1 MVSGQWPVKCD
12 AEEITVIESAEAN
25 LLLVLVTG
33 TLRLSTNQA
42 QIELENE
49 PISGRRRGGR
59 TRDEWPAELGASG
72 EPFARHKETCGRTNR
87 RGQESLAEPVNEKQ
101 WKWR

>member
-49 PISGRRRGGR
+49 PNFR
-59 TRDEWPAELGASG
+59 TVLADLHQAIQPGYS
-72 EPFARHKETCGRTNR
+72 ARLDRWLLRQLHRY
-87 RGQESLAEPVNEKQ
+87 QPDALARPRLPYRK
-101 WKWR
+101 